1 MVNEKSIM
9 ILKTDVRFSE
19 ITCYVNGHKFYVEYR
34 VQKDCQGAQKMWI
47 MCWATMKKDS
57 KDSMSAER
65 HWIYREQ
72 SKQQKK
78 NTTKDDKG
86 IEEHG
91 K

>member
-1 MVNEKSIM
+1 
-9 ILKTDVRFSE
+9 
-19 ITCYVNGHKFYVEYR
+19 
-34 VQKDCQGAQKMWI
+34 MWI
-47 MCWATMKKDS
+47 MCWATIKKDS